1 MICIILFPC
10 RMRFTVRMKRWI
22 SCLMLFAGVA
32 NGASSVDSD
41 LVNERFTTRSHDM
54 ETQWR
59 VDCTVTLG
67 ALRTTNR
74 PLSALQR
81 SALASDLRKCS
92 FIYQPP
98 GTGRDAHC
106 PDYTQ
111 LWRALEAGDDPA
123 LASALEQAAACPGPQ
138 Q

>member
-1 MICIILFPC
+1 MF
-10 RMRFTVRMKRWI
+10 
-22 SCLMLFAGVA
+22 FAGVV
-32 NGASSVDSD
+32 NGASSVDTD
-41 LVNERFTTRSHDM
+41 LVNERFTTRGHDM
-54 ETQWR
+54 ETHWR
-59 VDCTVTLG
+59 VDCIATLG

-74 PLSALQR
+74 PLSAQQR

-106 PDYTQ
+106 PDYAK
-111 LWRALEAGDDPA
+111 LWRALEAEEDPA
-123 LASALEQAAACPGPQ
+123 LDHSLKKAAACPGPQ

>member
-1 MICIILFPC
+1 
-10 RMRFTVRMKRWI
+10 
-22 SCLMLFAGVA
+22 MLFAGVA

-59 VDCTVTLG
+59 VDCTATLG

-123 LASALEQAAACPGPQ
+123 LASALKQAAACPGPGPQ

>member
-1 MICIILFPC
+1 MICVILFPS

-22 SCLMLFAGVA
+22 SCLLLVAGVA

-41 LVNERFTTRSHDM
+41 LVNERFITPGHDM
-54 ETQWR
+54 ETHWR
-59 VDCTVTLG
+59 VDCNATLG
-67 ALRTTNR
+67 ALRTPST
-74 PLSALQR
+74 PLSAQQR

-98 GTGRDAHC
+98 GTGKDAHC

-123 LASALEQAAACPGPQ
+123 LAQALEQAAACPDPLQ
-138 Q
+138 